1 MELSR
6 FFYKKIKLLNWI
18 FLGLVLFSSSSAAF
32 RDAFQDDIYA
42 AQSGTGDKAM
52 DMLHGGFA
60 TARVSL
66 TIWRGGS

>member
-1 MELSR
+1 VLLS
-6 FFYKKIKLLNWI
+6 
-18 FLGLVLFSSSSAAF
+18 GSSAAF

-60 TARVSL
+60 AARVSL
-66 TIWRGGS
+66 TIGRGGS